1 MQLSAKEGDASA
13 KEVLRVA
20 AENAAAGVPEKV
32 ECHWNVLYHALNDIV
47 VDKANGELC
56 VPQETLLNYNADVA
70 NFGAAHLLCQLALAA
85 PGVFRCIQGGGAWAP
100 KEREKKS
107 ALLVTAVSSVQALIA
122 TLDRLH
128 VKAARI
134 SLVDETIK
142 ASRAHQEE
150 LLAAALRDKELEPA
164 DEDAARTRNEL
175 NLKTAAHRWRRT
187 LQAAAAALKLD
198 ACPGRVKLNE
208 AVDVLAQQQLFNINV
223 QPVPLP
229 ETDEGFVK
237 LFALPSPLRTFSK
250 LMALRTQWGA
260 HRASWTAPAGA
271 PAGAPAHAVRKKRK
285 RAEEGEADAA
295 PVLSQRGVWD
305 YWAAL
310 AESAPELSRLALR
323 SWLSPL
329 SSASVERI
337 FSYLTHLDT
346 PDRRSMERSTLEMI
360 LFLRANWRIVEL
372 LRLDLADAFEAAEGP
387 ADRVGEAA
395 AGVATAAAV
404 AMRSARAAAEA
415 EAALFEE
422 AAGSAAAADSEGGEG
437 DDADVDVVE
446 DDE

>member
-1 MQLSAKEGDASA
+1 M
-13 KEVLRVA
+13 LRVA
-20 AENAAAGVPEKV
+20 AENAAAGVPVKV
-32 ECHWNVLYHALNDIV
+32 ERHWDVLYHALTDIV

-56 VPQETLLNYNADVA
+56 VPQDKLLNYNADVA
-70 NFGAAHLLCQLALAA
+70 NFGAAHLLCQIADAA
-85 PGVFRCIQGGGAWAP
+85 PGVFRVIQGGAAWAP
-100 KEREKKS
+100 EEREKKS
-107 ALLVTAVSSVQALIA
+107 ALLVTAVSSVRALIA

-128 VKAARI
+128 VKATRMA
-134 SLVDETIK
+134 LVEETIK

-150 LLAAALRDKELEPA
+150 LLAAALLDKELDPA

-175 NLKTAAHRWRRT
+175 NLKAAAHRWRRT

-198 ACPGRVKLNE
+198 ACPGRAKLNE
-208 AVDVLAQQQLFNINV
+208 AVEVLAQQQLFNINCR
-223 QPVPLP
+223 PVELPVEDKEFITLFGLPAPLQ
-229 ETDEGFVK
+229 V
-237 LFALPSPLRTFSK
+237 FSN
-250 LMALRTQWGA
+250 LVLLRTQWGA
-260 HRASWTAPAGA
+260 HRAAWAAPGGA
-271 PAGAPAHAVRKKRK
+271 PAGALAGAARKRK
-285 RAEEGEADAA
+285 RAGVDEADAV

-310 AESAPELSRLALR
+310 AVSAPELSRLALR
-323 SWLSPL
+323 SWLSPI
-329 SSASVERI
+329 SSSSVERI

-372 LRLDLADAFEAAEGP
+372 LRLDLADTFEAAEGP

-395 AGVATAAAV
+395 AVIATAAAV

-422 AAGSAAAADSEGGEG
+422 AAGSAADSEGGEEEDGG
-437 DDADVDVVE
+437 DAVDAVEFE